1 MGKTMDNGRQPNER
15 NKGEY
20 NGSAGISGVRPE
32 SRPLFG
38 HLILAARKLRCLSV
52 VIRSSLLPWKSP
64 ATIIIFALPLISA
77 VGGKWRCFSGTTS
90 VFDST
95 RISCI
100 LNELEMQKCKI
111 NELAFYTNYF
121 YYYK

>member
-1 MGKTMDNGRQPNER
+1 MDNGRQPNER

-77 VGGKWRCFSGTTS
+77 VGGKWSCFQPLRFSIQQE
-90 VFDST
+90 F
-95 RISCI
+95 R
-100 LNELEMQKCKI
+100 
-111 NELAFYTNYF
+111 AF
-121 YYYK
+121 